1 MNAKVLTIIA
11 TILPGMLAAT
21 AVNAEQG
28 ATLAW
33 QQPGY
38 VEEVVIVTAPR
49 PAVQV
54 ASAQSDDVEL
64 AWQQPGY
71 IQDVV
76 VVSANRDEVLRAAGL
91 ALRAAGWNELKSLR
105 RISTFTGTPAR

>member
-11 TILPGMLAAT
+11 TMLPGILAAST
-21 AVNAEQG
+21 VNAG
-28 ATLAW
+28 DAATLAW

-49 PAVQV
+49 LAVRV
-54 ASAQSDDVEL
+54 ASEQANDVEL

-76 VVSANRDEVLRAAGL
+76 VVSANRDEVLRASGL
-91 ALRAAGWNELKSLR
+91 ALRSAGWTELKSLR
-105 RISTFTGTPAR
+105 RMSTFTGTPAR